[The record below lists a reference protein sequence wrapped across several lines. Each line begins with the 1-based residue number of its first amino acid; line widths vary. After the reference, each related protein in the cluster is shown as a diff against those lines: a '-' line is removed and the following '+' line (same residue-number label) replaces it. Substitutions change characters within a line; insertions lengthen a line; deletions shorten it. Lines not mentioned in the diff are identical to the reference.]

1 MSLDFYPRK
10 GTDKPDSGFG
20 APQPAQV
27 THSYLGTLEGDD
39 TGRWLINTPLLQFGH
54 PKIRLLAKRLTQLK
68 STPRDK
74 ALACF
79 AYVRS
84 IPFGCIS
91 DSATTPA
98 MAVLKM
104 GKGDCHTKST
114 LMVAL
119 LRSLGIPARMRFVT
133 MKQDFLHGII
143 DTGGHPIEHAY
154 VEVLLDDEWQAVD
167 SYVVDLRL
175 AMAAKS
181 RLAME
186 GRKLGYGMHIDGD
199 ISWDGQS
206 SSFGQFTVADPAS
219 MPLHDWG
226 AFDDPYQ
233 FYSSVPYVRERLNW
247 SARFK
252 WLLGAHV
259 VNRKVNELRA
269 SPGKPGV
276 RPGARASSPAAAR
289 TSAPEN

>member
-1 MSLDFYPRK
+1 MKLPLQALLLPFVSFLLLPGPARASF
-10 GTDKPDSGFG
+10 DSGSNGSDLAFN
-20 APQPAQV
+20 PPA
-27 THSYLGTLEGDD
+27 G
-39 TGRWLINTPLLQFGH
+39 
-54 PKIRLLAKRLTQLK
+54 
-68 STPRDK
+68 
-74 ALACF
+74 
-79 AYVRS
+79 
-84 IPFGCIS
+84 
-91 DSATTPA
+91 
-98 MAVLKM
+98 
-104 GKGDCHTKST
+104 
-114 LMVAL
+114 
-119 LRSLGIPARMRFVT
+119 
-133 MKQDFLHGII
+133 
-143 DTGGHPIEHAY
+143 
-154 VEVLLDDEWQAVD
+154 